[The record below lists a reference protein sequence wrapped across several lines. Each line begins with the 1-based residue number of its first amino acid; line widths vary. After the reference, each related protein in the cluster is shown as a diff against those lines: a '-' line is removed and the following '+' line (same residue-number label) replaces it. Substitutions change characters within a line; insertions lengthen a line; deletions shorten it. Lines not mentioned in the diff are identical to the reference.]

1 MGGVTVAE
9 GPIVSLSHVDAG
21 YPGATILADVSFDIA
36 PGEIFI
42 LLGGSGCG
50 KSTILKHI
58 IGLNPV
64 LAGTLTVA
72 GLEWTA
78 ATREGLC
85 RRIGVM
91 YQSGALFGSMTCLEN
106 VMLPLEEFSKLKR
119 DARRERAMS
128 LLEDVEL
135 ADAAQKLP
143 SEISGGMRKRV
154 AIARA
159 MALDPEIV
167 FLDEPSA
174 GLDPITSSSLDDL
187 ILKLRSTKGMTFVV
201 VTHELPSIFKIADR
215 AAMFDKARGS
225 MIALGDPRALKA
237 SSTDPFVRKFF
248 NRGEANG

>member
-1 MGGVTVAE
+1 MTVAE

-72 GLEWTA
+72 GLEWTP

-91 YQSGALFGSMTCLEN
+91 Y
-106 VMLPLEEFSKLKR
+106 
-119 DARRERAMS
+119 
-128 LLEDVEL
+128 
-135 ADAAQKLP
+135 
-143 SEISGGMRKRV
+143 
-154 AIARA
+154 
-159 MALDPEIV
+159 
-167 FLDEPSA
+167 
-174 GLDPITSSSLDDL
+174 
-187 ILKLRSTKGMTFVV
+187 
-201 VTHELPSIFKIADR
+201 
-215 AAMFDKARGS
+215 
-225 MIALGDPRALKA
+225 
-237 SSTDPFVRKFF
+237 
-248 NRGEANG
+248 